1 MENTRDILNNG
12 IELEY
17 RTLEKLTS
25 TEKLYKIKNNL
36 PSISN
41 TKALHVRPSAKNGCY
56 YNNPSV
62 SMKLPAKAQW
72 INKPVEFEWIKGKR
86 HLNV

>member
-41 TKALHVRPSAKNGCY
+41 TKALHVRPSAKN
-56 YNNPSV
+56 
-62 SMKLPAKAQW
+62 
-72 INKPVEFEWIKGKR
+72 
-86 HLNV
+86 